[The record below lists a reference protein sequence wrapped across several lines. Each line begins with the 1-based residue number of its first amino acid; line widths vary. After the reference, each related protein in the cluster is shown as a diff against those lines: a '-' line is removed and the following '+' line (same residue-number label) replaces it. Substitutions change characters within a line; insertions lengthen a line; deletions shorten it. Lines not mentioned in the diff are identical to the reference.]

1 MCGLTHPRVTTE
13 EVNRGNKKF
22 VNEKNALLCIFMFGT
37 TKHIDVIELGTQ
49 NTFYMTHGVRDK
61 YFTDM
66 IEMDAV
72 TP

>member
-1 MCGLTHPRVTTE
+1 
-13 EVNRGNKKF
+13 
-22 VNEKNALLCIFMFGT
+22 MFGT
-37 TKHIDVIELGTQ
+37 KKHIDVIELGTQ
-49 NTFYMTHGVRDK
+49 NTLYMTHQVRDK